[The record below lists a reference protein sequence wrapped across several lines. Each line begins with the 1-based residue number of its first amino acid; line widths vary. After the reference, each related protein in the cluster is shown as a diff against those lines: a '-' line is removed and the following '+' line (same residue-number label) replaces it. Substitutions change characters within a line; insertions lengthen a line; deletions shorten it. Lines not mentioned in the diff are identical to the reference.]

1 MSTEQEGGKR
11 RENASLFVSEWS
23 NFGVLLLLKSWNVPI
38 RATESSVRQRT
49 KRVIMATTS
58 LITPLHLSG
67 NTTDQQNAQIQQFL
81 GEAVQSAFQTAIEQL
96 DRHSAQSVLEMGK
109 NLKSEVAESV
119 VEIIQRH
126 TVSDK
131 FKDEEVPSNRVYPPT
146 YRVRPIEAQVTELKK
161 LFPSLGS
168 CQEKLARKPLLEG
181 AEAWFAIP
189 RWQALAPTYNEA
201 VEMVLGVLATKRKFQ
216 NRIAGRLGPTYLRQ
230 SERSMLAANILADQQ
245 QGNDILVVAAQ
256 AGMRHRGCSA
266 RRARLRMAGNEFG
279 AGVFA
284 VACLLLTHPER
295 LSSEDTLM
303 IDCGGDEY
311 SVRGDYTFDR
321 VPLFDYDISGIEFSI
336 FYEDRSRNLWGTPS
350 GFLYKFG

>member
-1 MSTEQEGGKR
+1 M
-11 RENASLFVSEWS
+11 AS
-23 NFGVLLLLKSWNVPI
+23 
-38 RATESSVRQRT
+38 
-49 KRVIMATTS
+49 TS

-67 NTTDQQNAQIQQFL
+67 NTTEQQNTQLQEFL
-81 GEAVQSAFQTAIEQL
+81 GGAVQAAYLTAIEQL

-109 NLKSEVAESV
+109 KLKAEIADSL

-131 FKDEEVPSNRVYPPT
+131 FKDEEVGSNRVYPPT
-146 YRVRPIEAQVTELKK
+146 YHVRPVEAQVTELRKF
-161 LFPSLGS
+161 FPSLGS
-168 CQEKLARKPLLEG
+168 CMEKLARKPLLEG

-189 RWQALAPTYNEA
+189 RWQALAPSYNEA
-201 VEMVLGVLATKRKFQ
+201 VEMVLGILSSKRKFQ

-230 SERSMLAANILADQQ
+230 SERSKLASKILADQQ
-245 QGNDILVVAAQ
+245 QGSDIVVVAAQ

-266 RRARLRMAGNEFG
+266 RRSRVRMAGNEFG

-284 VACLLLTHPER
+284 VACMLLTHPER
-295 LSSEDTLM
+295 LSTEDTLM

-321 VPLFDYDISGIEFSI
+321 VPLFDYDIAGIEFSI
-336 FYEDRSRNLWGTPS
+336 FYDDRSRNLWGTPS